1 MKNKKILLAYGS
13 GGKLMHQLIED
24 LFLKNFNNEIIEKLD
39 DSASLPSLSEKF
51 DICFTTDSYTVDPV
65 FFPGGDIGKLSVC
78 GTINDLS
85 VCGARPLFISC
96 SFIIEEGFDFE
107 DLEKIVDSM
116 RKVSE
121 TTGVKIVTGDT
132 KVVEKGKADKIFINT
147 SGIGIKDKN
156 LKLGKEYIEVGD
168 KVIISGTI
176 GDHEI
181 SIISKRLNFETE
193 IESDCAPLNKLISE
207 IIKEGEI
214 KFMRDPTRGGIA
226 TTLNEIVK
234 GQNFGILIERRKIP
248 VREEVKS
255 ICEILGIDPLYLANE
270 GKVLIVCKNKDSE
283 KILRK
288 MKENEYGKNAQIIGE
303 IVEEPKGK
311 VLLETEIGS
320 KIVIDMLSG
329 GQYPRIC

>member
-1 MKNKKILLAYGS
+1 
-13 GGKLMHQLIED
+13 MHQLIED

-234 GQNFGILIERRKIP
+234 EQNFGILIERRKIP

>member
-13 GGKLMHQLIED
+13 GGELMHQLIED

-193 IESDCAPLNKLISE
+193 IESDC
-207 IIKEGEI
+207 
-214 KFMRDPTRGGIA
+214 
-226 TTLNEIVK
+226 
-234 GQNFGILIERRKIP
+234 
-248 VREEVKS
+248 
-255 ICEILGIDPLYLANE
+255 
-270 GKVLIVCKNKDSE
+270 
-283 KILRK
+283 
-288 MKENEYGKNAQIIGE
+288 
-303 IVEEPKGK
+303 
-311 VLLETEIGS
+311 
-320 KIVIDMLSG
+320 
-329 GQYPRIC
+329 

>member
-85 VCGARPLFISC
+85 VCGAKPLFISC

-234 GQNFGILIERRKIP
+234 EQNFGILIERRKIP

>member
-1 MKNKKILLAYGS
+1 
-13 GGKLMHQLIED
+13 MHQLIED

-283 KILRK
+283 KILSK